1 IGNVIA
7 RGVKPG
13 INGLQMT
20 VWSGLVVPGP
30 MLGLSLLIDGPAEVA
45 SAVLHPT
52 WGVLASVVYT
62 AGVASLIGY
71 VIWNS
76 LLARFPASQVAPFT
90 LLVPPVGVGA
100 AWLVL
105 GDRPT
110 VPELI
115 GGGLLIL
122 GVA

>member
-1 IGNVIA
+1 
-7 RGVKPG
+7 
-13 INGLQMT
+13 
-20 VWSGLVVPGP
+20 
-30 MLGLSLLIDGPAEVA
+30 AEVA
-45 SAVLHPT
+45 RAVLHPT
-52 WGVLASVVYT
+52 WGVLASVFYT

-122 GVA
+122 GVAVTTGALRTVARGIGG

>member
-1 IGNVIA
+1 
-7 RGVKPG
+7 
-13 INGLQMT
+13 MT
-20 VWSGLVVPGP
+20 VWSGLVVPLP
-30 MLGLSLLIDGPAEVA
+30 MFGLSLLIDGPAEVVHA
-45 SAVLHPT
+45 LTHPT
-52 WGVLASVVYT
+52 WNVVASVVYT

-100 AWLVL
+100 SCLVL

-115 GGGLLIL
+115 GG
-122 GVA
+122 ASSSSAWP